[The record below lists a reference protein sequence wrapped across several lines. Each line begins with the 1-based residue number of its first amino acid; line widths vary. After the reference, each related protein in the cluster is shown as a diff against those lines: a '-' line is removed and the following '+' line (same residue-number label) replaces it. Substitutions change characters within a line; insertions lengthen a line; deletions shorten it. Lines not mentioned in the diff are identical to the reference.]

1 MSRYTVEVG
10 SFEKANRFRSICNVC
25 LRMFVLA
32 VTKAEQI
39 LGTVNKNLIPT
50 FARVVDVRTFRDLK
64 IYLIQIRVS
73 QR

>member
-1 MSRYTVEVG
+1 
-10 SFEKANRFRSICNVC
+10 
-25 LRMFVLA
+25 MFVLA